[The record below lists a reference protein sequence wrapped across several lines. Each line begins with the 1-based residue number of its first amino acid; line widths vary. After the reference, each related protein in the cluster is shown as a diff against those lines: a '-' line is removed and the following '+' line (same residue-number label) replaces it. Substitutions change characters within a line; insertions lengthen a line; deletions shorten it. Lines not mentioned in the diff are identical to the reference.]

1 MKKEIEIEK
10 WFRAKGTDT
19 YFKTEEEAAEY
30 ARTEFAK
37 ELLQQIKLMYKNK
50 KNCAKQIRQFRAMI
64 EEAKSKTLDLR
75 EAWEIK
81 EWNSSFSLLCSKKTD
96 TTVKVFVEHTKLAQK
111 DLHYLREIATYY
123 CQAEIK
129 KREVTIRACK
139 RAIKTFSRDYENLRG
154 GISKC

>member
-10 WFRAKGTDT
+10 WYRAKGTDT
-19 YFKTEEEAAEY
+19 YFKTASEAEEY
-30 ARTEFAK
+30 AMTEYSK
-37 ELLQQIKLMYKNK
+37 ELLQQIRLMYKNK

-75 EAWEIK
+75 EAWVVN

-96 TTVKVFVEHTKLAQK
+96 AMVKVFVEYTELSQK
-111 DLHYLREIATYY
+111 DLHYLREIVTYY

-139 RAIKTFSRDYENLRG
+139 SAIKTFSRDYDNLRG
-154 GISKC
+154 GISK